1 MHEYEILIET
11 INPCGG
17 ASHAKR
23 EIIEAEAESPET
35 YVQAHAPY
43 PVMESLHT
51 SNGDIQIIT
60 GDGTGSM
67 VKYTFTAL

>member
-23 EIIEAEAESPET
+23 EILEAEAESPNT
-35 YVQAHAPY
+35 YVRAHAPC
-43 PVMESLHT
+43 PVMESRQMP
-51 SNGDIQIIT
+51 NGDMQIVT

>member
-23 EIIEAEAESPET
+23 EILEAEAESPNT
-35 YVQAHAPY
+35 YVRAHAPY
-43 PVMESLHT
+43 PVMESRQMP
-51 SNGDIQIIT
+51 NGDMQIVT

-67 VKYTFTAL
+67 VKYTFTSL